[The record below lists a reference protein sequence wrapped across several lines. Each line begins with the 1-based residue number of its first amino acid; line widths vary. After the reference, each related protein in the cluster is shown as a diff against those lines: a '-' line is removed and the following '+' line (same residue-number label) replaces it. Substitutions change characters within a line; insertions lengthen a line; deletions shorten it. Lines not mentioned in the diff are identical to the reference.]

1 MNTSILTRKQ
11 VINYKKL
18 EEIRPVAQPKQQIR
32 RIFNNGQIIEKFE
45 SWLLIC
51 GKAKNTRDS
60 YTLAAKQLGK
70 FLVNKPLTALTKED
84 VRGFIGFLYTKGF
97 AASTIQTRLDALRC
111 LGDCLQLGGQT
122 RASVPRYLLRR
133 KLPKRLSPIKS
144 EKEIRGLIRATRTPR
159 DRAIMELGYA
169 SALRVNELANLYV
182 EDVNVRGRSLIVRKG
197 KGGED
202 RIGLF
207 GTPAATALRDYL
219 GSRTSGRLFLQHPLR
234 QRGGVFRDPSA
245 TWWGQWRESGEN
257 GKRVMRSVRLGDY
270 DIPNKERARI
280 ALDAYLADRLPV
292 RAPDK
297 EPLGKKGIY
306 RVIVAAAKRAGIT
319 GVHPH
324 VLRHSCA
331 THCLNHGMDIRHV
344 QELLGHTSPMATQK
358 YLHLA
363 TANLQAVHS
372 KFFPR

>member
-1 MNTSILTRKQ
+1 MNTSLITR
-11 VINYKKL
+11 
-18 EEIRPVAQPKQQIR
+18 EIRPVAQPKQQIR
-32 RIFNNGQIIEKFE
+32 RIFNNDQIIEKFGQ
-45 SWLLIC
+45 WLLIC
-51 GKAKNTRDS
+51 GKAKNTRNS

-70 FLVNKPLTALTKED
+70 FLVNKPLTAITKED

-133 KLPKRLSPIKS
+133 KLPKRLPPVKS
-144 EKEIRGLIRATRTPR
+144 EAEIRRLIRAARTPR
-159 DRAIMELGYA
+159 DLAIMELGYA
-169 SALRVNELANLYV
+169 SGLRVNELANLRI
-182 EDVNVRGRSLIVRKG
+182 EDVNLRARSVIVRQG

-219 GSRTSGRLFLQHPLR
+219 GNRTSGGLFLQHPRR
-234 QRGGVFRDPSA
+234 QRGGISRNRWGDWRG
-245 TWWGQWRESGEN
+245 WWHETDEKGEYVY
-257 GKRVMRSVRLGDY
+257 RTVRLGDY

-280 ALDAYLADRLPV
+280 ALDAYLAGRLPE
-292 RAPDK
+292 REPDK
-297 EPLGKKGIY
+297 KPLGKKGIY
-306 RVIVAAAKRAGIT
+306 RVIVAAAKRAGIK

-344 QELLGHTSPMATQK
+344 QELLGHTSLIATQK

-363 TANLQAVHS
+363 TANLQKTHA